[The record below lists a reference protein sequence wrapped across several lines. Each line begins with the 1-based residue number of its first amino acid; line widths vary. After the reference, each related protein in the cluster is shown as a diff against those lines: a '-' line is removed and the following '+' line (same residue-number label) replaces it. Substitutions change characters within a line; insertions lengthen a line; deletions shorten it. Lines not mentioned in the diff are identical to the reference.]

1 MTNGARQAIRMAR
14 AKMKDYKEEPEV
26 KKITTSSFKNELKE
40 FVKNKL
46 PGENF
51 NSKNA
56 VTEFVRSIAKDAD
69 NATYYKNIP
78 RVIAQVKKDNR
89 NFSNNELAQLIAL
102 LKMDGLINESQKNL
116 LRQLT
121 LLSK

>member
-1 MTNGARQAIRMAR
+1 M
-14 AKMKDYKEEPEV
+14 V
-26 KKITTSSFKNELKE
+26 
-40 FVKNKL
+40 
-46 PGENF
+46 
-51 NSKNA
+51 
-56 VTEFVRSIAKDAD
+56 
-69 NATYYKNIP
+69 YKNIP
-78 RVIAQVKKDNR
+78 RVLAQVKKDNR

>member
-1 MTNGARQAIRMAR
+1 M
-14 AKMKDYKEEPEV
+14 Y
-26 KKITTSSFKNELKE
+26 L
-40 FVKNKL
+40 
-46 PGENF
+46 
-51 NSKNA
+51 
-56 VTEFVRSIAKDAD
+56 TEFVRSIAKDAD

-89 NFSNNELAQLIAL
+89 NFSNTELAQLITL